1 MAAQYIPFNRII
13 IVIKN
18 VGMRVM
24 IGIDL
29 QKVEELILYIIRR
42 FSFMSEGT

>member
-13 IVIKN
+13 IVN
-18 VGMRVM
+18 VGMKRVM